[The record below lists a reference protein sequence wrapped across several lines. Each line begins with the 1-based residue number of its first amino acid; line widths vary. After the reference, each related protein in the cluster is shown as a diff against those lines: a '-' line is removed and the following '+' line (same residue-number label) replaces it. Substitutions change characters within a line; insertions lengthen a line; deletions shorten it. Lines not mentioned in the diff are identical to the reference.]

1 MKQYADR
8 RRRKEEKYQKGNLVM
23 LSTKGLK
30 WQIKEKRTEKL
41 TEQFVGLY
49 KVKRVVL
56 TNIIKLELPDTIK
69 IHLVVNMNRVWLYKL
84 QVEDQKVVPLQPV
97 VIDKEEEYKIEKI
110 LNRRKVQGK
119 DKFLVWW
126 KEYIVETD
134 IWKEWENLEN
144 MKELVEEFEREYR
157 KEAKEIR
164 Q

>member
-1 MKQYADR
+1 MKER
-8 RRRKEEKYQKGNLVM
+8 R
-23 LSTKGLK
+23 TK
-30 WQIKEKRTEKL
+30 KL
-41 TEQFVGLY
+41 IEQFMGLY
-49 KVKRVVL
+49 KVKRMVS
-56 TNIIKLELPDTIK
+56 TSAIKLELPDTIK

-157 KEAKEIR
+157 KEAEEIR
-164 Q
+164 

>member
-1 MKQYADR
+1 
-8 RRRKEEKYQKGNLVM
+8 M

-69 IHLVVNMNRVWLYKL
+69 IHPVVNINKVQLYKPL
-84 QVEDQKVVPLQPV
+84 VEGQKVVLPQPV
-97 VIDKEEEYKIEKI
+97 VIDKKEEYKIEKI
-110 LNRRKVQGK
+110 LNRRKVQEK
-119 DKFLVWW
+119 NKFLV
-126 KEYIVETD
+126 
-134 IWKEWENLEN
+134 
-144 MKELVEEFEREYR
+144 
-157 KEAKEIR
+157 

>member
-1 MKQYADR
+1 MKER
-8 RRRKEEKYQKGNLVM
+8 R
-23 LSTKGLK
+23 TK
-30 WQIKEKRTEKL
+30 KL
-41 TEQFVGLY
+41 IEQFMGLY
-49 KVKRVVL
+49 KVKRMVS
-56 TNIIKLELPDTIK
+56 TSAIKLELPDTIK

-84 QVEDQKVVPLQPV
+84 QVEGQKVVSPQLV
-97 VIDKEEEYKIEKI
+97 VIDGEEEYEVEKI

-157 KEAKEIR
+157 KEAEEIR
-164 Q
+164 